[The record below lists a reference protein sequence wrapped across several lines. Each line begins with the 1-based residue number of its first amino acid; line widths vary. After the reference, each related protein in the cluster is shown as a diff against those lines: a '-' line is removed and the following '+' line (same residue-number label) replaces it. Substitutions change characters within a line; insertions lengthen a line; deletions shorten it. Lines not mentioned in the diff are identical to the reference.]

1 MIAAVTILGAFPLGF
16 FLSNR
21 LAANTTYAIAYLW
34 AFVFQGTYLM
44 LESLDGRKNPAFETS
59 AFPLSYG
66 VVTLAIFAVGFGLVQ
81 LGHRVGRGRRERR
94 QVDPCPPPGASTAN
108 KGLAADTGGTATGTS
123 SPAVAPR

>member
-1 MIAAVTILGAFPLGF
+1 MIALVTILSAFPLGF

-34 AFVFQGTYLM
+34 AFVFQGIYLM
-44 LESLDGRKNPAFETS
+44 LDSLDGGKNPAFETS
-59 AFPLSYG
+59 EFPLSYG

-94 QVDPCPPPGASTAN
+94 QVSSRSS
-108 KGLAADTGGTATGTS
+108 LTGTIAS
-123 SPAVAPR
+123 AASGNTAA